1 LSFNLNSGKFKKRG
15 FEMNKSIDYTV
26 VQAAAAGTKIK
37 EKDYWINQLS
47 GQWEKSHFPY
57 DQNHPAAGF
66 GLTTGSGTVTFRF
79 SPELHRKLEKLSSG
93 SDPKR
98 HMILTAGLVI
108 LMARYTGNKDIII
121 ASAIYKPDKPGTFI
135 NTELALRN
143 RLEDN
148 MTFKELLLQVR
159 QTIIEAVKHQA
170 YPVDMLPSR
179 LNLPAGQTGFPL
191 YDTAVILENIHY
203 KEYINPAHINILF
216 SFQRTPRGMKGEVQ
230 YNTHL
235 YGEAF
240 VRRIIHHFINIM
252 THVLDHVDSHISRV
266 EMMSEEEKQQVLIV
280 FNRTG
285 HQYPRDKTLHRLYE
299 EQVARTPDSIAVVGI
314 ASGQKDKEQ
323 PHMLTYRELNE
334 RTNHLAQVLR
344 EQGIQP
350 DIIVGLLV
358 ERLLETIIGIL
369 GILKAG
375 GAYLPID
382 PAYPQE
388 RIDYMLKDSG
398 AKILVTTPGLSEELK
413 KLSIVNCQLLIV
425 NEMLANRRRRNNPPK
440 EANSIN
446 NYQLTIYNLQL
457 DRTNLAYVIYTSGST
472 GLPKG
477 VLIEHASAV
486 NVVGWFGRQYRL
498 SKGTR
503 LLLMSNFT
511 FDASVNQIFGPLLY
525 GAAIFLPEREMLI
538 NIPLL
543 RRYIDRHR
551 IHILYFT
558 PAMLKELLCHHR
570 KLDSVKVVISGGD
583 RLDDPGKDRMMELG
597 YTVYNQYGP
606 TETTIDA
613 LTEKCSKKK
622 VTLGKPISNVNCYIL
637 TEAQTL
643 LPIGIVGELY
653 IGGAGLAR
661 GYVNQPELTNSKFQ
675 ITDKIGYY
683 RSYRSYK
690 SYIIYKTGD
699 LARWL
704 ENGNIEFIGR
714 IDYQA
719 KIRGFRIDP
728 GEIERCLFNHPGIK
742 ESVVMTREDKGGDKY
757 LCAYIVPGRELE
769 ISEVRKYLSQYLPGY
784 MIPAYFVSLEKIPLT
799 PIGKVDRH
807 ALPGPGLEAGHTY
820 TAPRDRLERVLV
832 EIWSEVLGIEKGLIS
847 TTANFFELGGHS
859 LKAAVLTSKVHKELE
874 VKLELAEVFKHQSIR
889 ELAGYIGQAVRTR
902 YSSIMPVEK
911 KEYYPLSSAQKRLY
925 FLQQMELNSIAYNM
939 PLVLPVG
946 KIEKNRVESALKRLI
961 TRHES
966 LRTSFE
972 MMDRE
977 PVQRIHDKVDFEIE
991 YKKVPFG
998 QINAYGENLATE
1010 DTEDTEEKNYKKQI
1024 TNKKET
1030 KAHHSSF
1037 IIHHSFVRPF
1047 DLSQAP
1053 PVRSGLIR
1061 LPDGN
1066 HYWMVDIHHIVS
1078 DGTSHS
1084 VLAENFV
1091 SFYQGEDL
1099 PPLRLQYKDFSQWQN
1114 RLFASGEI
1122 KAQENYWLELY
1133 PDAAEIPRLNL
1144 PTDFKR
1150 PEVFTF
1156 AGDHYR
1162 FKLEAGEAAA
1172 FRAVGSG
1179 AGATLYMN
1187 LLAVLNTL
1195 FYKTTGQTDIIIGS
1209 GIAGRPHADLQPIIG
1224 MFVNSLAMRN
1234 YPEGEKPYVSFLKE
1248 VMTHSIKAFENQEVQ
1263 FEELVEKL
1271 DPERDPSRNPLF
1283 DVALVVQNYR
1293 QTQESVETLLGS
1305 KNLPTIEFKN
1315 KTSKFDITF
1324 FVYEAAEE
1332 VYFVIEFYTGIF
1344 KEETIRR
1351 LIWHFKNIIKT
1362 VTAEPFIKIKDI
1374 DMLSPEEKKQVLY
1387 ECNQTAREYPE
1398 DKTIHELFENQA
1410 AMTPDHTVLVGRT
1423 RGQEGTRGLAPLPD
1437 LQSLT
1442 YNQLNKKSNQLANY
1456 LSREKNI
1463 GPGHLVGILM
1473 DNSIDLVIA
1482 ILGILKA
1489 GGAYV
1494 PMDPSLPR
1502 ERTGFIIR
1510 DTSIGTV
1517 ISSKKYIKILNRL
1530 QWENQCLHTYLCMD
1544 SRDIYKEDE
1553 AESSPLMDE
1562 ELWRHVGETAEDEI
1576 AGGGWVS
1583 SYTGEKFSRPEMD
1596 EYGDNILKKL
1606 EPLLRKNMRV
1616 LEIGTASG
1624 ITMFRLAPRV
1634 GFYYGT
1640 DLSAVI
1646 IEKNKKRAAREGHQ
1660 NIKLACLAAH
1670 EIQQIE
1676 EKDFDLIIINS
1687 VIHCFPGHQYLR
1699 KVIGKLIDL
1708 LDSEGYLFIGDI
1720 MDQDLKEN
1728 LIRDMHEYKRTHIT
1742 KNSKTKTDWSAELFV
1757 SRGFF
1762 ADLSIDIP
1770 FIASMEFSR
1779 KIYTIENEL
1788 TKFRYDALLFINKE
1802 VKPGKERKKKQKIQ
1816 EDIRILDRYPK
1827 NRPIATSRPIDAAY
1841 VIYTSGTTGKPKGV
1855 MIRQQSLVNY
1865 THWASRQYVDKKRE
1879 QLGFPLYTNVC
1890 FDLTVTSIYVPL
1902 ITGNRI
1908 VIYEQEE
1915 NRLPI
1920 LDVVSENNVD
1930 IIKTTPSHLKV
1941 LQADIINR
1949 NTRLKRFIV
1958 GGEELETRLAREVT
1972 HRFNRDIEIFN
1983 EYGPT
1988 EATVG
1993 CMIYKFDETK
2003 DNRTGVAIG
2012 KPIDNARIYILDS
2025 HLNPVPPGAPGE
2037 IYISGDVLAQG
2048 YLNDP
2053 EKTAERFCLRRPG
2066 GALFE
2071 KTAPPGP
2078 PRKNFLSEGTR
2089 GLAPLFLKGTGKD
2102 HMQPC
2107 IHASIPSPQ
2116 YPITPL
2122 PHFPIYRTGDLA
2134 RWLPEGNMEF
2144 LGRIDDQV
2152 KLRGFRIEP
2161 GEIESRVLKHQLVKE
2176 TVVINREDQKGENY
2190 LCAYV
2195 VLQEEFDL
2203 TELKEYLAGH
2213 LPDYMIPAYFVKI
2226 DKIPLTANAKLDR
2239 KALPSPGPPVTK
2251 NYLAPR
2257 NKVEEKLVDIWS
2269 EILSLQRDKISID
2282 ADFFHLGGHSLKAT
2296 ILASQIQKELEVK
2309 VPLTEIFR
2317 MRTIRQLAGF
2327 IDAGVKDR
2335 FTPMGA
2341 LEKKEYYP
2349 LSSAQERFY
2358 ILQRV
2363 TPDSTAYN
2371 MTAIHRLNGSVEK
2384 KKFEDALN
2392 QLIKR
2397 HETLRTAFVLI
2408 NGQPVQRVQEE
2419 VKFEIEYHKVEEK
2432 RSSYLEGTRGLA
2444 PLPIEPA
2451 TRGPQPAAALISS
2464 FIRSFDLSCAP
2475 LLRLGLIKLAE
2486 ETHILMFDMH
2496 HIISDGT
2503 SMVLFLKEF
2512 MAFCAGNDLPL
2523 LTLQYKDFALW
2534 RKDWLKGGELKKQEA
2549 YWLER
2554 FRGEVPVLNMP
2565 LDFPRPPV
2573 QGFAGDRF
2581 DFRLEKSLTQQLKRF
2596 IQETG
2601 TTLFMVLL
2609 AVYNVL
2615 LARYTG
2621 QEDIVIG
2628 TTIAGRS
2635 HADLQDII
2643 GLFIETLALR
2653 NYPAGDQTFSEFLYT
2668 VKHGTLDAYDN
2679 QDYPFKELIKKLGT
2693 ENEISRNP
2701 VFDAMLMVHNFEVT
2715 HFELEGLGF
2724 SPYEFP
2730 GQEAHH
2736 TSKVDFT
2743 LEASELTGEIHFF
2756 LEYCTLL
2763 YKRETMDRFA
2773 RHFINIIREVVKDP
2787 GIRLSAVEMI
2797 DERERQQL
2805 LAEFNTSPLE
2815 IEKKNLKTVIERF
2828 EEQVEK
2834 TPDNIAVI
2842 VPLPIKNRT
2851 YRTYMTYISYR
2862 ELNKEA
2868 NRLAHL
2874 LMEKGVQPGTIVGI
2888 MVEPSLEMVIAVW
2901 GILKAGAAYLPID
2914 PDYPEERIN
2923 YMLKDSKVN
2932 VLIKKSKYFRNL
2944 IVEESIDS
2952 TSHPRSALTCRVSP
2966 ANMAYIIYTS
2976 GSTGRPR
2983 GVMVEH
2989 GSLIAYIRAFEN
3001 EFDLSPDDTV
3011 IQQFS
3016 YAFDAFVEE
3025 LYPVLLNG
3033 GKLAIPGKE
3042 VIRDIPLLCDFIA
3055 RHQVTL
3061 ITCSP
3066 QLLNELNYY
3075 SHRLSCLRI
3084 LISGGDRLKAEYID
3098 NLLEIGEVYNTYG
3111 PTESTVCVTY
3121 YRCCKDADLPFNVPI
3136 GSPITGYR
3144 VYILDRYLNLLPVG
3158 VGGELCVSGAGVTRG
3173 YLNRPELTA
3182 EKFLSGSSRFYRS
3195 NRSYR
3200 SYIPKKIYKTGDLA
3214 RWLPDGNIEFL
3225 GRIDRQVKVR
3235 GYRIELGEIE
3245 NRLLQIENIKKAL
3258 VIERERK
3265 SGQNYLAA
3273 YVVVESREPLD
3284 TAWLKSRLSEGLPG
3298 YMVPSHIMA
3307 VEEIP
3312 LTPSG
3317 KPDRERL
3324 VRTGIPG
3331 PGPYTAPQS
3340 HREKRLAEIW
3350 QEVLEKDSVGPEDN
3364 FFDLGGT
3371 SLDIFKVNARI
3382 KEEFEMQI
3390 PVVSMF
3396 KYSTVRSLVRFIDEE
3411 LGGKGISPRE
3421 SKEVF
3426 DAVDKGWDKLKTWDI
3441 KETGFEIAVIGMAGL
3456 FPGASGIDEFWENLK
3471 NGIDSIG
3478 FFTGEELLAA
3488 GGVEAETLEKPGYVK
3503 ARGIIERCE
3512 YFDAHF
3518 FGYSPME
3525 ARIMDPQ
3532 MRVFSQCVW
3541 HALEHAGYDPFSYH
3555 RKIGLYAGAT
3565 PNIYREALTTFS
3577 NTKQGISGF
3586 LTAQLVDK
3594 DFMCSHI
3601 SYKLNLKGPSFTFHT
3616 ACSTSLVAIHL
3627 AVQGLLQGEC
3637 EMALAGGVSIAYPP
3651 QKGYLYQE
3659 GMIYSADGHHRTF
3672 DSTATGSVFGDG
3684 AGVVVLKN
3692 LVEAK
3697 EERDYIYAVIR
3708 GSAINNDG
3716 MRKVG
3721 FTAPSIDGQV
3731 EVIKAA
3737 QLAAGV
3743 EPDSITYLEAHGTA
3757 TPLGDTVEIEALKQ
3771 VFNTGKKRF
3780 CAIGTVKTNVGHLYS
3795 AAGAAG
3801 FIKTVL
3807 ALKHRLIPPS
3817 LHFYTP
3823 NPQIDFDNSPF
3834 YVNTRLKEWKSNG
3847 CPLRAGVS
3855 SFGIGGTNAHVILEE
3870 APAAGESVGQ
3880 WVSGSVDQ
3888 LVSWSVGQWVSE
3900 PVRKIPEG
3908 TRGLAP
3914 LSNRQ
3919 YQLILLSAKTPAA
3932 LDKMT
3937 RNLTEYFEKNLLN
3950 RGNPANPV
3958 NPGQNPGLNLADA
3971 AYTLQVGR
3979 KAWEYRKML
3988 VCSHTDI
3995 NEIIEEFSDPQ
4006 SRKVQVS
4013 RGSNTTGPLIFMFPG
4028 LGAQY
4033 IDMGAGLYRSEP
4045 VFRQELDRC
4054 FEILR
4059 PLMDCDIKAILYP
4072 GKNKT
4077 IDQSKEP
4084 DVLIDNF
4091 DIAQVVIFAFEYALA
4106 ALLMEWGLRPGAM
4119 IGYSLGEYTA
4129 ACLAGVLDLEDA
4141 LKMITARGR
4150 LLRQLPRGLMLS
4162 VPLEKEQLE
4171 PLLLPYPGAA
4181 IAIDNGPS
4189 CVVAGP
4195 VDVVTAVEEE
4205 MKTRR
4210 CICMRI
4216 NTSRALHSPLMEPL
4230 LLQFTAIVNQFT
4242 LKPPQIPYISN
4253 VTGTWITDRQAVD
4266 PGYWARH
4273 LRETVRFSQG
4283 IKELMSKENENAV
4296 FLEVGPGRDL
4306 SALVLRHLEKKPGFK
4321 TLHLARHPGQQLEDV
4336 PFLLNKLGR
4345 LWLWGVPIDWRQFYA
4360 REKRYRVPLPLYP
4373 FAGRIYPLPE
4383 VNFKLG
4389 TIDEIVPQQEEEPE
4403 QTSPPLDPE
4412 QRPVLSSPYQAP
4424 ATKIEKRLVRIWED
4438 FFSIPR
4444 IGIHD
4449 DFLELGGDSLKA
4461 ITFLA
4466 RLRQEMN
4473 VDMSLTDFFRKPTIN
4488 ALVEY
4493 MDSRE
4498 KDSRRNE
4505 RIPLEARIEKVEE
4518 KEYYLLPPAQ
4528 RRFYILQQMHKDSP
4542 AYNMPLAVILEG
4554 KLEKERLERV
4564 FAQLIHRHESLRTS
4578 FTVVGSE
4585 PVGVVHPSV
4594 PFEIEYC
4601 DASQVEIEVK
4611 ERGQKTEDRRQRTE
4625 DKSATH
4631 LSSVIRHPSSEFI
4644 RPFDLSQAPLLRVR
4658 LVKLEEQ
4665 KHLLMV
4671 DMHHIVSDGVSQGIL
4686 ISDFRWFYRGEAGEL
4701 PALYLRYR
4709 DFAQWQIHW
4718 LGLEQ
4723 MNSHE
4728 TFWLKRLDGRL
4739 PVLHLPTDFP
4749 RPTQRSHEGTHY
4761 DFTLGKDL
4769 TQQLR
4774 QFIKQRRTTLYIVL
4788 LTVLNILL
4796 YRYTGQEDIIVG
4808 SPIAGRYHAD
4818 LEHLIGLLIGSV
4830 MMRNFPNGTK
4840 AIDRFLEEVKE
4851 NTLSAYEHQAYP
4863 FEELLKKVNYDE
4875 DPGRTP
4881 ITDISLIVQ
4890 EPQETANKEK
4900 RFELNNDLT
4909 IAPASLSLTQPAKVD
4924 ITLNAHEADDDIFF
4938 SLVYCTRLFKEGT
4951 MKRLARH
4958 FMNILLK
4965 VMAEPGV
4972 LLADLDMSDN
4982 SEKQEVMGLVTACY
4996 PLSHPQKRIYYTEL
5010 RYPGTGCN
5018 NLSFSIH
5025 FQEQL
5030 DKERLERAINAVIR
5044 KNDGLRLRVVQF
5056 PADRQPM
5063 QYVHPYEPAA
5073 LPEMDFSSGNMGI
5086 SFDQWAGSG
5095 AGKPFELYNH
5105 PLFYFAY
5112 IRFNHKET
5120 GYYMKLHHLVCDGWT
5135 TFLLFTEIYG
5145 LYCRL
5150 EAGKSMDETPNP
5162 SYINFIPEEKAYLQS
5177 PRALEDKDF
5186 WHQYLLPLPESL
5198 DLSPLVKMREKAAGA
5213 VDIGAKAAARAKILA
5228 FPPGLSGRLEAYR
5241 QENKTSIY
5249 KLIMAGLALCL
5260 WRITGNEDIVIGS
5273 AGGNR
5278 STPDHKQM
5286 VGMFVS
5292 TIPIRIQVTEAQSKG
5307 FGRFL
5312 EEVGQDINRI
5322 IKHHQ
5327 RYPFDLLAE
5336 EIRRETGVD
5345 PGYLLNI
5352 NLVGHGDLGE
5362 ERFRVKYFSPGYE
5375 PTPLAIHINTNNR
5388 YIDGLLE
5395 LEWDYQVDRFSG
5407 EEIEIL
5413 HQGLVNLLADA
5424 LDNPGKSLAELEL
5437 LSRQE
5442 KELILFDFNR
5452 VGDKTPHDKTI
5463 YQLFTEQVEQN
5474 PDYIAIVGPSEMKY
5488 RTNMS
5493 YMTYISYRELNE
5505 TSHQLACLLRQKG
5518 VSTDTIV
5525 GLMLE
5530 RSLEMIIGILGI
5542 LKAGGAYLP
5551 IDPEYPEDRIGYIL
5565 KDSGAKILVTIPGL
5579 SGKFEKL
5586 SIVNCQL
5593 LIVNEML
5600 ANRRRRNN
5608 PPKEANSINNYQLT
5622 INNLQLDR
5630 TNLAYIIYTSGT
5642 TGRPRGVA
5650 AAQCHLV
5657 SYIHAFLK
5665 EFDLQSHDTVI
5676 QQAAYTFDAFVEEMY
5691 PILLRGG
5698 KLAIPTREQVRD
5710 IKQLAFLIARYQVT
5724 MITCS
5729 PLMLNELNRLDRHLV
5744 ASIRIFISGGDILK
5758 REYIENFLTTAV
5770 VYNTYG
5776 PTETTVCATYYRC
5789 QPNDSSAIPI
5799 GKPITGYRVTITNR
5813 YGQLLPV
5820 GVTGEL
5826 CITGSGVSKG
5836 YLNRPELTAERFL
5849 DGSDRFYKSYKS
5861 YRSYIPKKIYKTGDL
5876 GRWQPDGNIEF
5887 LGRIDYQ
5894 VKIRGFRIE
5903 PGEIEAQLL
5912 ALPGISDAVVAA
5924 RQDKN
5929 RENYL
5934 YLCAYIVS
5942 NKKYDI
5948 TELRQQL
5955 ARQLPVYMIPSFF
5968 VMLEKLPVTS
5978 FGKIDINALPQP
5990 GSEKI
5995 IAPSS
6000 TIVPPGDDFE
6010 KKLVHLWA
6018 ELLGMDKEK
6027 IGIESNFFELGG
6039 HSLNA
6044 VTFTAELYNQF
6055 RVELPVTLIFE
6066 LQTIKKISRHLK
6078 EETYIEKP
6086 LVNFNPQNPK
6096 SLFCFPPGIGFGMI
6110 YKELSLILSD
6120 YRFYAFN
6127 FIEEENRVKEYVRII
6142 KELQPD
6148 DSYILLGYSA
6158 AASLV
6163 FEICN
6168 ALENSGCQVSDII
6181 FLDCIYDKE
6190 PRAMTEQE
6198 KQDYSRNLEAK
6209 LEQMGLGFV
6218 KEKVI
6223 TKSLNYVAYVRTPK
6237 PYPVIKANI
6246 HLVLSQDTVGT
6257 DRVNCWQPFTNGSF
6271 WVYNGFGSHYEMLD
6285 PDFLEQNAKVIREIL
6300 TGNIEKRL
6308 KEETYV

>member
-1 LSFNLNSGKFKKRG
+1 
-15 FEMNKSIDYTV
+15 MNKNIDYTLV
-26 VQAAAAGTKIK
+26 RSAAASTKIK
-37 EKDYWINQLS
+37 EKEYWEKQLS
-47 GQWEKSHFPY
+47 GQWEESHFPY
-57 DQNHPAAGF
+57 EQSQPAAGF
-66 GLTTGSGTVTFRF
+66 GLTIGSGTVAFRL
-79 SPELHRKLEKLSSG
+79 SPQLHGKLEKLSSG
-93 SDPKR
+93 SDPKL
-98 HMILTAGLVI
+98 HMILTAGLVV
-108 LMARYTGNKDIII
+108 LLARYTGNKDIII
-121 ASAIYKPDKPGTFI
+121 GTAIYKPDQPGTFI

-143 RLEDN
+143 RIEDN

-159 QTIIEAVKHQA
+159 QTILEAVKHQV
-170 YPVDMLPSR
+170 YPVDLLPSR

-191 YDTAVILENIHY
+191 YDAAVLLENIHY
-203 KEYINPAHINILF
+203 KEHINPAHINMLF
-216 SFQRTPRGMKGEVQ
+216 SFQRTPRGMRGEVQ
-230 YNTHL
+230 YNSHL

-240 VRRIIHHFINIM
+240 IRRIIHHFINIM
-252 THVLDHVDSHISRV
+252 TYALDHVEVNIFRV
-266 EMMSEEEKQQVLIV
+266 EMMSEEEKQRVLID
-280 FNRTG
+280 FNRTRRQY
-285 HQYPRDKTLHRLYE
+285 HQDKTLHCLFA
-299 EQVARTPDSIAVVGI
+299 EQAARTPDSMAVVGM
-314 ASGQKDKEQ
+314 ASGQKDKEHL
-323 PHMLTYRELNE
+323 HMLTYRQLNE
-334 RTNHLAQVLR
+334 KTNHLAQVLR
-344 EQGIQP
+344 EQGIQL
-350 DIIVGLLV
+350 DTIVGLRA
-358 ERLLETIIGIL
+358 ERSLQTIIGIL

-382 PAYPQE
+382 ADYPE
-388 RIDYMLKDSG
+388 ARLKYMLEDSA
-398 AKILVTTPGLSEELK
+398 AKILLTSDAINRVPTPALK
-413 KLSIVNCQLLIV
+413 HRLAWNEAPVN
-425 NEMLANRRRRNNPPK
+425 
-440 EANSIN
+440 S
-446 NYQLTIYNLQL
+446 
-457 DRTNLAYVIYTSGST
+457 LAYVIYTSGST

-477 VLIEHASAV
+477 VLIEHGSAV
-486 NVVGWFGRQYRL
+486 NVVKWFGRQYRL
-498 SKGTR
+498 GKGSR
-503 LLLMSNFT
+503 VLLMSNFT
-511 FDASVNQIFGPLLY
+511 FDASVNQIFGPLLH
-525 GAAIFLPEREMLI
+525 GAAIFLPKREILMS
-538 NIPLL
+538 IPLL
-543 RRYIDRHR
+543 RRYIDMHR
-551 IHILYFT
+551 IHVLNFV
-558 PAMLKELLCHHR
+558 PVMLKELLCR
-570 KLDSVKVVISGGD
+570 QQKLDSVKAVICGGD
-583 RLDDPGKDRMMELG
+583 RLDDPGKDRMIELG

-622 VTLGKPISNVNCYIL
+622 VTLGKPISNVKCYIL
-637 TEAQTL
+637 TGTRAFV
-643 LPIGIVGELY
+643 PIGIVGELY

-661 GYVNQPELTNSKFQ
+661 GYVNNPELTSEKFINQKFLQGGARCFTGAVFSKRGVAPP
-675 ITDKIGYY
+675 THS
-683 RSYRSYK
+683 RSVRCRSLGASSQEFAGKTKFHKVLVK
-690 SYIIYKTGD
+690 SAPPGRRRQTIYKTGD

-704 ENGNIEFIGR
+704 EDGNIEFIGR
-714 IDYQA
+714 IDYQV

-728 GEIERCLFNHPGIK
+728 AEIESSLFNHPGIK
-742 ESVVMTREDKGGDKY
+742 ESVVITRENKNGDKY
-757 LCAYIVPGRELE
+757 LCAYIVPERELE
-769 ISEVRKYLSQYLPGY
+769 ISEVRKYLSQSLPDY
-784 MIPAYFVSLEKIPLT
+784 MIPAYFVLLEKIPLT
-799 PIGKVDRH
+799 PIGKIDRH
-807 ALPGPGLEAGHTY
+807 ALPEPGIEAGQVY
-820 TAPRDRLERVLV
+820 TAPRDRLEQVLV

-859 LKAAVLTSKVHKELE
+859 LKAAVLTEKVHKELD
-874 VKLELAEVFKHQSIR
+874 VKIELAEVFKHQTVR
-889 ELAGYIGQAVRTR
+889 ELAGHIGQAERTR
-902 YSSIMPVEK
+902 YSGIMPVEK
-911 KEYYPLSSAQKRLY
+911 REYYLLSSAQKRLY
-925 FLQQMELNSIAYNM
+925 FLQQMDLNSIAFNM

-946 KIEKNRVESALKRLI
+946 KIKRSKVELALKTLI

-972 MMDRE
+972 MVDRE
-977 PVQRIHDKVDFEIE
+977 PVQQIHDVVDFKIE
-991 YKKVPFG
+991 YYETGKRQKAKGNKEELMP
-998 QINAYGENLATE
+998 NAYCLRPDSLIN
-1010 DTEDTEEKNYKKQI
+1010 NF
-1024 TNKKET
+1024 N
-1030 KAHHSSF
+1030 
-1037 IIHHSFVRPF
+1037 RPF

-1053 PVRSGLIR
+1053 LVRSGLIR

-1084 VLAENFV
+1084 ILTEDFI

-1099 PPLRLQYKDFSQWQN
+1099 APLRLQYKDFSQWQD

-1122 KAQENYWLELY
+1122 KSQENYWLELY
-1133 PDAAEIPRLNL
+1133 PEAADIPRLNL
-1144 PTDFKR
+1144 PADHRR
-1150 PEVFTF
+1150 PQVFTF

-1179 AGATLYMN
+1179 AGATLFMN

-1209 GIAGRPHADLQPIIG
+1209 GIAGRPHADLQSIIG

-1234 YPEGEKPYVSFLKE
+1234 YPEGEKTYVSFLKE
-1248 VMTHSIKAFENQEVQ
+1248 VMAHSIKAFENQEVQ

-1271 DPERDPSRNPLF
+1271 DPGRDLSRNPLF

-1293 QTQESVETLLGS
+1293 QTQESVETLLDS

-1324 FVYEAAEE
+1324 FVYESAEE

-1344 KEETIRR
+1344 KEESIRR

-1362 VTAEPFIKIKDI
+1362 VAAEPSIKIKDI
-1374 DMLSPEEKKQVLY
+1374 DMLSSEEKKQVLY
-1387 ECNQTAREYPE
+1387 ECNHTAREYPE

-1410 AMTPDHTVLVGRT
+1410 AMTPDLTVLVGQT
-1423 RGQEGTRGLAPLPD
+1423 RGQEGD

-1463 GPGHLVGILM
+1463 GPGHMVGILM

-1489 GGAYV
+1489 GAAYV
-1494 PMDPSLPR
+1494 PMDPSLPQ

-1517 ISSKKYIKILNRL
+1517 ISSKKYIKALNRL
-1530 QWENQCLHTYLCMD
+1530 WCENQCFHAYLCTD

-1553 AESSPLMDE
+1553 AEP
-1562 ELWRHVGETAEDEI
+1562 TA
-1576 AGGGWVS
+1576 A
-1583 SYTGEKFSRPEMD
+1583 SRP
-1596 EYGDNILKKL
+1596 GN
-1606 EPLLRKNMRV
+1606 
-1616 LEIGTASG
+1616 T
-1624 ITMFRLAPRV
+1624 
-1634 GFYYGT
+1634 
-1640 DLSAVI
+1640 
-1646 IEKNKKRAAREGHQ
+1646 
-1660 NIKLACLAAH
+1660 
-1670 EIQQIE
+1670 
-1676 EKDFDLIIINS
+1676 
-1687 VIHCFPGHQYLR
+1687 
-1699 KVIGKLIDL
+1699 
-1708 LDSEGYLFIGDI
+1708 
-1720 MDQDLKEN
+1720 
-1728 LIRDMHEYKRTHIT
+1728 
-1742 KNSKTKTDWSAELFV
+1742 
-1757 SRGFF
+1757 
-1762 ADLSIDIP
+1762 
-1770 FIASMEFSR
+1770 
-1779 KIYTIENEL
+1779 
-1788 TKFRYDALLFINKE
+1788 
-1802 VKPGKERKKKQKIQ
+1802 
-1816 EDIRILDRYPK
+1816 
-1827 NRPIATSRPIDAAY
+1827 AY

-1855 MIRQQSLVNY
+1855 MIRHQSLVNY
-1865 THWASRQYVDKKRE
+1865 THWASKQYVDKE
-1879 QLGFPLYTNVC
+1879 GTQLTFPLYTNVC

-1908 VIYEQEE
+1908 VIYEQEK

-1920 LDVVSENNVD
+1920 IDVVSENKVD

-1941 LQADIINR
+1941 LQADIINK

-1958 GGEELETRLAREVT
+1958 GGEELETRLAREVN

-2003 DNRTGVAIG
+2003 DNRTGVPIG
-2012 KPIDNARIYILDS
+2012 KPINNARIYILDS
-2025 HLNPVPPGAPGE
+2025 HLNPMPPGAPGE

-2053 EKTAERFCLRRPG
+2053 ESTAKRFCLRRPG
-2066 GALFE
+2066 GRFL
-2071 KTAPPGP
+2071 KKLPPWT
-2078 PRKNFLSEGTR
+2078 PRKNFL
-2089 GLAPLFLKGTGKD
+2089 LKVPGKGY
-2102 HMQPC
+2102 HGYHRSYRSYKSY
-2107 IHASIPSPQ
+2107 I
-2116 YPITPL
+2116 
-2122 PHFPIYRTGDLA
+2122 IYKTGDLA
-2134 RWLPEGNMEF
+2134 RWLPEGNLEF
-2144 LGRIDDQV
+2144 LGRIDHQV
-2152 KLRGFRIEP
+2152 KIRGFRIEP
-2161 GEIESRVLKHQLVKE
+2161 GEIESRVVKHQLVKE
-2176 TVVINREDQKGENY
+2176 AVVINREDQKGENY

-2213 LPDYMIPAYFVKI
+2213 LPDYMIPAYFIKI
-2226 DKIPLTANAKLDR
+2226 DKIPLTPNAKLDR
-2239 KALPSPGPPVTK
+2239 KALPASGPPVTK

-2257 NKVEEKLVDIWS
+2257 NKIEEKLVDIWS
-2269 EILSLQRDKISID
+2269 EILSLRRDKISID

-2317 MRTIRQLAGF
+2317 GRTIRKLAGF
-2327 IDAGVKDR
+2327 IDVGLKDA
-2335 FTPMGA
+2335 FASIEA

-2363 TPDSTAYN
+2363 TPESTAYN
-2371 MTAIHRLNGSVEK
+2371 MTAIHRMNGSVEK
-2384 KKFEDALN
+2384 EKFEDALN
-2392 QLIKR
+2392 ALINR
-2397 HETLRTAFVLI
+2397 HEMLRTSFQIIDDQA
-2408 NGQPVQRVQEE
+2408 VQRVHEE
-2419 VKFEIEYHKVEEK
+2419 VNFEIEYYQVEVEKKVAPVGQI
-2432 RSSYLEGTRGLA
+2432 SDAGGEGN
-2444 PLPIEPA
+2444 
-2451 TRGPQPAAALISS
+2451 QPAAQSPQPVPALISS
-2464 FIRSFDLSCAP
+2464 FIRSFEFSQAP

-2486 ETHILMFDMH
+2486 ETYILMFDMH

-2503 SMVLFLKEF
+2503 AMIIFLKEF
-2512 MAFCAGNDLPL
+2512 MAFYGGNDLQPL
-2523 LTLQYKDFALW
+2523 SLQYKDFARW
-2534 RKDWLKGGELKKQEA
+2534 QKDSLESGKLKNQEA
-2549 YWLER
+2549 YWLEQ

-2565 LDFPRPPV
+2565 VDFPRPQV

-2581 DFRLEKSLTQQLKRF
+2581 DFWLEEALTQQLKRF

-2601 TTLFMVLL
+2601 ATLFMVLL

-2653 NYPAGDQTFSEFLYT
+2653 NYPAGDQTFSEFLYA

-2701 VFDAMLMVHNFEVT
+2701 VFDAMLMVHNFELT
-2715 HFELEGLGF
+2715 HFELEGLEF

-2730 GQEAHH
+2730 EQEAHH

-2743 LEASELTGEIHFF
+2743 LEASELAEEIHFF

-2763 YKRETMDRFA
+2763 YKRETMERFA
-2773 RHFINIIREVVKDP
+2773 RHFINIIREVVNDP

-2797 DERERQQL
+2797 DKHERQQI
-2805 LAEFNTSPLE
+2805 LAEFNHTYREYTPMKMAHELFV
-2815 IEKKNLKTVIERF
+2815 EKAG
-2828 EEQVEK
+2828 K
-2834 TPDNIAVI
+2834 TPDNIAVVGP
-2842 VPLPIKNRT
+2842 VPVKNRT
-2851 YRTYMTYISYR
+2851 HRTYMTYISYQ
-2862 ELNKEA
+2862 ELNLRA
-2868 NRLAHL
+2868 SQLARLL
-2874 LMEKGVQPGTIVGI
+2874 IEKGVQPDTIVGI
-2888 MVEPSLEMVIAVW
+2888 MVEPSIEMVVAVW

-2914 PDYPEERIN
+2914 PDYPEERID
-2923 YMLKDSKVN
+2923 YMLKDSRVKILV
-2932 VLIKKSKYFRNL
+2932 KKSRSFGNL
-2944 IVEESIDS
+2944 SIEESIDT
-2952 TSHPRSALTCRVSP
+2952 TSHPPLSPWIGASANAGSTSSTLTCRVNP
-2966 ANMAYIIYTS
+2966 ADLAYIIYTS
-2976 GSTGRPR
+2976 GTTGRPK
-2983 GVMVEH
+2983 GVMVDH
-2989 GSLIAYIRAFEN
+2989 RNLIAYIHAFEN
-3001 EFDLSPDDTV
+3001 EFDLRSDDTV
-3011 IQQFS
+3011 VQQVS

-3025 LYPVLLNG
+3025 LYPILLKG

-3042 VIRDIPLLCDFIA
+3042 VIRDISLLCDFIA
-3055 RHQVTL
+3055 RHRVTF
-3061 ITCSP
+3061 ITCAP
-3066 QLLNELNYY
+3066 QLLNELNHYW
-3075 SHRLSCLRI
+3075 RQLSCLRI

-3098 NLLEIGEVYNTYG
+3098 NLLKIGEVYNTYG
-3111 PTESTVCVTY
+3111 PTESTVCATY
-3121 YRCCKDADLPFNVPI
+3121 YRCIQEGELSTNVPI
-3136 GSPITGYR
+3136 GKPIFNYR
-3144 VYILDRYLNLLPVG
+3144 VHILDRYLNLLPIG
-3158 VGGELCVSGAGVTRG
+3158 LGGELCVAGGGVTRG
-3173 YLNRPELTA
+3173 YLNRVELTA
-3182 EKFLSGSSRFYRS
+3182 DKFDQDFWDYQDYHDKKQMEEQMVPGKNSDKKFLRGGPGGAVFSKRVPPGRR
-3195 NRSYR
+3195 RH
-3200 SYIPKKIYKTGDLA
+3200 YKTGDLA
-3214 RWLPDGNIEFL
+3214 RWLSDGNIEFL

-3245 NRLLQIENIKKAL
+3245 NHLLKIENIKKAI
-3258 VIERERK
+3258 VIEKERK

-3273 YVVVESREPLD
+3273 YVVIESREPLD
-3284 TAWLKSRLSEGLPG
+3284 TAWLKSRLSESLPG
-3298 YMVPSHIMA
+3298 YMVPTHIMA

-3324 VRTGIPG
+3324 VGTGTPG
-3331 PGPYTAPQS
+3331 LRPYTAPQS

-3350 QEVLEKDSVGPEDN
+3350 QEVLEKDSVGLDDN

-3371 SLDIFKVNARI
+3371 SLDIFKVNTRI

-3396 KYSTVRSLVRFIDEE
+3396 KYSTVRSLVRFLDEE
-3411 LGGKGISPRE
+3411 LGVKGISSLE
-3421 SKEVF
+3421 SKEVL
-3426 DAVDKGWDKLKTWDI
+3426 DTIVKGQDKLRTWDK
-3441 KETGFEIAVIGMAGL
+3441 KETGFEIAVIGMAGV
-3456 FPGASGIDEFWENLK
+3456 FPGAGNIDEFWGNLK

-3478 FFTGEELLAA
+3478 FFTKEELLAA
-3488 GGVEAETLEKPGYVK
+3488 GGVEAETLEKPEYVN
-3503 ARGIIERCE
+3503 ARGIIESSE

-3532 MRVFSQCVW
+3532 MRVFFQCVW

-3555 RKIGLYAGAT
+3555 REIGLYAGAS

-3627 AVQGLLQGEC
+3627 AVQGLLLGEC

-3684 AGVVVLKN
+3684 AGVVVLKS
-3692 LVEAK
+3692 LGKAK
-3697 EERDYIYAVIR
+3697 QERDHIYAVIR

-3716 MRKVG
+3716 MRKPG

-3737 QLAAGV
+3737 QLAARV

-3807 ALKHRLIPPS
+3807 ALKHRLIPPG
-3817 LHFYTP
+3817 LHFYKP
-3823 NPQIDFDNSPF
+3823 NPQIDFENSPF
-3834 YVNTRLKEWKSNG
+3834 YVNTQLKEWKSNG
-3847 CPLRAGVS
+3847 NPLRAGVS
-3855 SFGIGGTNAHVILEE
+3855 SFGIGGTNAHVVLEE
-3870 APAAGESVGQ
+3870 APIAQSAERKSHGALSQGRGG
-3880 WVSGSVDQ
+3880 VSPPDQ
-3888 LVSWSVGQWVSE
+3888 SW
-3900 PVRKIPEG
+3900 
-3908 TRGLAP
+3908 
-3914 LSNRQ
+3914 Q
-3919 YQLILLSAKTPAA
+3919 YHLILLSAKTLTA

-3937 RNLTEYFEKNLLN
+3937 ENLVEYFKKNLKNPGNHEIPLNPGQKNLLN
-3950 RGNPANPV
+3950 QGNPANPV
-3958 NPGQNPGLNLADA
+3958 NPGQNSGLTLADA

-3979 KAWEYRKML
+3979 RSWEYRKML
-3988 VCSHTDI
+3988 VCSHTGI
-3995 NEIIEEFSDPQ
+3995 NEIIKEFSDPG

-4013 RGSNTTGPLIFMFPG
+4013 RSSNTIGPLIFMFPG

-4045 VFRQELDRC
+4045 VFRKELDRC

-4059 PLMDCDIKAILYP
+4059 SLMDCDIKAILYP
-4072 GKNKT
+4072 GKDKL
-4077 IDQSKEP
+4077 IDQSKDP
-4084 DVLIDNF
+4084 DLLIDNF
-4091 DIAQVVIFAFEYALA
+4091 DIAQAVIFAFEYALA

-4129 ACLAGVLDLEDA
+4129 ACLAGVLELEDA
-4141 LKMITARGR
+4141 LKLITARGR

-4162 VPLEKEQLE
+4162 IPLEKEQLQ
-4171 PLLLPYPGAA
+4171 PLLLPFAGAA

-4216 NTSRALHSPLMEPL
+4216 NTSQALHSSLMEPL

-4266 PGYWARH
+4266 PGYWAGH

-4283 IKELMSKENENAV
+4283 INELMSKENENAV
-4296 FLEVGPGRDL
+4296 FLEIGPGRDL

-4321 TLHLARHPGQQLEDV
+4321 TLHLVRHPGQQLEDV

-4360 REKRYRVPLPLYP
+4360 HEKRYRVPLPLYP
-4373 FAGRIYPLPE
+4373 FAGRSYPLPE
-4383 VNFKLG
+4383 VNFKPG
-4389 TIDEIVPQQEEEPE
+4389 TIDEIVPPQEEEPE

-4412 QRPVLSSPYQAP
+4412 QRPALSSPYQAP
-4424 ATKIEKRLVRIWED
+4424 DTKIEKRLVRIWED
-4438 FFSIPR
+4438 FFSIPQ

-4473 VDMSLTDFFRKPTIN
+4473 VDMPLTDFFRKPTIN
-4488 ALVEY
+4488 ALKEY

-4498 KDSRRNE
+4498 KDNSRNE
-4505 RIPLEARIEKVEE
+4505 RVPIEARIEKVEE
-4518 KEYYLLPPAQ
+4518 KEYYFLPPAQ
-4528 RRFYILQQMHKDSP
+4528 RRFYILQQMHKDSS
-4542 AYNMPLAVILEG
+4542 AYNMPLAVTLEG
-4554 KLEKERLERV
+4554 KLERERLQQA

-4578 FTVVGSE
+4578 FTVVGSD
-4585 PVGVVHPSV
+4585 PVGVVHHSV
-4594 PFEIEYC
+4594 PFEIEYY
-4601 DASQVEIEVK
+4601 DASQVEVKVEIEEK
-4611 ERGQKTEDRRQRTE
+4611 KDPPGTTINHKLQNTNYKQITNYILQITNKGESFGRISNASGEDNTTQYPAPKSQKLRA
-4625 DKSATH
+4625 KSFI
-4631 LSSVIRHPSSEFI
+4631 SSFI
-4644 RPFDLSQAPLLRVR
+4644 RPFDLVQAPLLRVR
-4658 LVKLEEQ
+4658 LVKLPHTPAAHRGHPSQEGKKH

-4686 ISDFRWFYRGEAGEL
+4686 ISDFQRFYRGETGEL

-4728 TFWLKRLDGRL
+4728 AFWLKRLVGRL

-4749 RPTQRSHEGTHY
+4749 RPAQRSHEGTHW

-4788 LTVLNILL
+4788 LTALNILL

-4830 MMRNFPNGTK
+4830 MMRNYPNDSKTV
-4840 AIDRFLEEVKE
+4840 DRFLEEVKE
-4851 NTLSAYEHQAYP
+4851 TTLSAYEHQAYP
-4863 FEELLKKVNYDE
+4863 FEELLKKVHYDE

-4900 RFELNNDLT
+4900 SFELNGELT
-4909 IAPASLSLTQPAKVD
+4909 IAPASLSMTQPAKVD
-4924 ITLNAHEADDDIFF
+4924 ITLNAHEANDDIYF
-4938 SLVYCTRLFKEGT
+4938 SLVYCTRLFKEAT

-4965 VMAEPGV
+4965 VMAEPG
-4972 LLADLDMSDN
+4972 LMLADLDMSDD
-4982 SEKQEVMGLVTACY
+4982 SEKQEVMGLVTSCY
-4996 PLSHPQKRIYYTEL
+4996 PLSHPQKRIYYTEQK
-5010 RYPGTGCN
+5010 YPGTGCN
-5018 NLSFSIH
+5018 NLSFGIR
-5025 FQEQL
+5025 FREQL
-5030 DKERLERAINAVIR
+5030 NKELLERAINAVIR

-5056 PADRQPM
+5056 PADRQPK

-5086 SFDQWAGSG
+5086 SFDQWAGSD
-5095 AGKPFELYNH
+5095 AGKPFELHNH

-5112 IRFNHKET
+5112 IRFNPSET

-5135 TFLLFTEIYG
+5135 TFLLFTEIHG
-5145 LYCRL
+5145 IYCQL
-5150 EAGKSMDETPNP
+5150 EAGKSIDETPNP

-5177 PRALEDKDF
+5177 PRALEDKAF
-5186 WHQYLLPLPESL
+5186 WHQYLIPLPEPP
-5198 DLSPLVKMREKAAGA
+5198 DLSPLKRMQKRAGNA
-5213 VDIGAKAAARAKILA
+5213 VDIGQNAAARAQILA
-5228 FPPGLSGRLEAYR
+5228 FPPELSQRLEAYR
-5241 QENKTSIY
+5241 QENKTTIY
-5249 KLIMAGLALCL
+5249 KLIMAGLTLCL
-5260 WRITGNEDIVIGS
+5260 WCITGKEDIVIGS
-5273 AGGNR
+5273 AGRNR
-5278 STPDHKQM
+5278 TSPEHKQM

-5292 TIPIRIQVTEAQSKG
+5292 TIPVRIQITEVQSKS
-5307 FGRFL
+5307 FSRFL
-5312 EEVGQDINRI
+5312 EEVGQGINRI

-5345 PGYLLNI
+5345 PGYLLTI

-5375 PTPLAIHINTNNR
+5375 PTSLALHINSNNQD
-5388 YIDGLLE
+5388 IEGLLE

-5407 EEIEIL
+5407 EEVEIL
-5413 HQGLVNLLADA
+5413 HQGLINLLADA
-5424 LDNPGKSLAELEL
+5424 LDNPRKSLAELEL
-5437 LSRQE
+5437 LSRRE
-5442 KELILFDFNR
+5442 KEQILCDFNNS
-5452 VGDKTPHDKTI
+5452 GDKAPHDKTI
-5463 YQLFTEQVEQN
+5463 CRLFAEQVEQN
-5474 PDYIAIVGPSEMKY
+5474 PDYIAIVGPLLEKY
-5488 RTNMS
+5488 RS
-5493 YMTYISYRELNE
+5493 YGTYRTYISYKELNRK
-5505 TSHQLACLLRQKG
+5505 SQQLARILAERG
-5518 VSTDTIV
+5518 VGHDTIV
-5525 GLMLE
+5525 GLMME
-5530 RSLEMIIGILGI
+5530 PSLEMIIGILGI

-5551 IDPEYPEDRIGYIL
+5551 IDPEYPEDRKQYML
-5565 KDSGAKILVTIPGL
+5565 KDSGARILLKSDAINRVPTSSHLHLLPWINASTTAVSSSSTL
-5579 SGKFEKL
+5579 A
-5586 SIVNCQL
+5586 CQ
-5593 LIVNEML
+5593 VSP
-5600 ANRRRRNN
+5600 A
-5608 PPKEANSINNYQLT
+5608 
-5622 INNLQLDR
+5622 
-5630 TNLAYIIYTSGT
+5630 NLAYIIYTSGT
-5642 TGRPRGVA
+5642 TGRPKGVA
-5650 AAQCHLV
+5650 VAQCQLAA
-5657 SYIHAFLK
+5657 YIHAFLK
-5665 EFDLQSHDTVI
+5665 EFDLRSHDTVI
-5676 QQAAYTFDAFVEEMY
+5676 QQAAFIFDAFVEEMY

-5710 IKQLAFLIARYQVT
+5710 IKQLAFFIARNRVT

-5729 PLMLNELNRLDRHLV
+5729 PLMLNELNKLDRQLV

-5758 REYIENFLTTAV
+5758 REYIENLLTTGM

-5776 PTETTVCATYYRC
+5776 PTETTVCAAYYRC
-5789 QPNDSSAIPI
+5789 QANESSAIPI

-5813 YGQLLPV
+5813 YSQLLPL
-5820 GVTGEL
+5820 GVAGEL
-5826 CITGSGVSKG
+5826 CIAGNGVSEG
-5836 YLNRPELTAERFL
+5836 YLNRPGLTAEKFL
-5849 DGSDRFYKSYKS
+5849 DRSDRFYRSYKS
-5861 YRSYIPKKIYKTGDL
+5861 NRTYIPKKIYQTGDL
-5876 GRWQPDGNIEF
+5876 GRWLADGNIEF
-5887 LGRIDYQ
+5887 LGRIDHQ

-5912 ALPGISDAVVAA
+5912 ALTGISDAVVVA
-5924 RQDKN
+5924 RQDKT
-5929 RENYL
+5929 REN

-5948 TELRQQL
+5948 TELRQHL
-5955 ARQLPVYMIPSFF
+5955 ARQLPGYMMPSFF
-5968 VMLEKLPVTS
+5968 VLLEKLPLTS
-5978 FGKIDINALPQP
+5978 SGKIDKNALPEP
-5990 GSEKI
+5990 GTEKI
-5995 IAPSS
+5995 IASS
-6000 TIVPPGDDFE
+6000 TTIVPPRDDFE
-6010 KKLVHLWA
+6010 KKLVQLWA
-6018 ELLGMDKEK
+6018 EILEMDEEK

-6044 VTFTAELYNQF
+6044 VSFISELYNQF
-6055 RVELPVTLIFE
+6055 RVELPAALIFE
-6066 LQTIKKISRHLK
+6066 LQTIEKISRHLK

-6086 LVNFNPQNPK
+6086 LVTFNPQNSK

-6127 FIEEENRVKEYVRII
+6127 FMEEENRVEEYVRII
-6142 KELQPD
+6142 RELQPEGP
-6148 DSYILLGYSA
+6148 YILLGYSA

-6163 FEICN
+6163 FEISN

-6181 FLDCIYDKE
+6181 FLDCIYDKD
-6190 PRAMTEQE
+6190 PRAMTGEE
-6198 KQDYSRNLEAK
+6198 KQDYSQNLEAK

-6237 PYPVIKANI
+6237 SYPVVNAGI

-6257 DRVNCWQPFTNGSF
+6257 DRANCWQPFTNGGF

-6300 TGNIEKRL
+6300 TRISHRESLQNAG
-6308 KEETYV
+6308 